1 MNMALVSLGR
11 PEARTTRTASA
22 TAALTLPDSSPPV
35 GLMLKATITGS
46 IVRARDVVAVEQ
58 ISAC

>member
-1 MNMALVSLGR
+1 MVSLGR

-22 TAALTLPDSSPPV
+22 TAALTLPVSSPPV

-46 IVRARDVVAVEQ
+46 IVRARDAVAVEQ